1 MKTFK
6 VVKVGDFLPY
16 YLSPTDVTFVEVVRI
31 YDDPNSE
38 RIFITVKINEK
49 EQRHVA
55 YDDFQCGC
63 LYSDI
68 GKIIQQREQ
77 ALEFYKLRIKEI
89 ENLLY
94 KIKEL

>member
-6 VVKVGDFLPY
+6 DVKVGDFLPY
-16 YLSPTDVTFVEVVRI
+16 YLLPNDITFVEVIRVYNEPQNFR
-31 YDDPNSE
+31 N
-38 RIFITVKINEK
+38 FITVKIGEK
-49 EQRHVA
+49 EKTYVA
-55 YDDFQCGC
+55 YNVFKCGY

-68 GKIIQQREQ
+68 GKIIQEREQ
-77 ALEFYKLRIKEI
+77 ALEFHKLRIKEI

>member
-6 VVKVGDFLPY
+6 DVKVGDFLPY
-16 YLSPTDVTFVEVVRI
+16 YISPNDITFVEVVRI

-55 YDDFQCGC
+55 YNDFQCGC

-77 ALEFYKLRIKEI
+77 ALEFYKLRIKDI